1 MLARLAHPFW
11 SNVVFTRYEKRY
23 EKRRKKRRKKRYKKR
38 YEKQMGTP
46 MNQKKSPKTRRDQK

>member
-38 YEKQMGTP
+38 YEMQMGTP
-46 MNQKKSPKTRRDQK
+46 KELQLRR